1 MEHCPICEGSI
12 EEIAEEREVSIG
24 NRTALVLDQ
33 FFRCQECGES
43 FYAPGQMD
51 ATMRRASDAIRA
63 AEGLL
68 LPSQIRGIREGLGLT
83 QQAFEKLLGV
93 GPKTVVRWE
102 KGSVFQNKAT
112 DALLRVVGRFPEVTG
127 FLAELR
133 DVQIQDQTVVFG
145 EWPGAPGSYSLM
157 WELGATHVQ
166 PRNSPVTDN
175 AFRFPSKP
183 AVSAASL
190 RIARA

>member
-1 MEHCPICEGSI
+1 MEHCPICEGAI
-12 EEIAEEREVSIG
+12 EAIAEEREVSIG

-127 FLAELR
+127 FLAEFR
-133 DVQIQDQTVVFG
+133 GVRMQDSKRSG
-145 EWPGAPGSYSLM
+145 
-157 WELGATHVQ
+157 LGALDATNG
-166 PRNSPVTDN
+166 RSPGV
-175 AFRFPSKP
+175 
-183 AVSAASL
+183 
-190 RIARA
+190 